1 MPNDQMTKN
10 DTTLINDY
18 NAEISENKNLE
29 ENKEKYS
36 IIWQNSL
43 EFLSK
48 KIKKI
53 TFDTWINKLELIE
66 LKIDLAV
73 IAVKNEFTK
82 NFIQQSYIKDIQQ
95 ALLESTGKSY
105 GIRLEIINKSSE
117 DFIELPELKQ
127 IPVTITEQK
136 SIASVNEHNT
146 QPSNKSKLNNKI
158 NLIRTYLGAFNKTCY
173 TFAKSII
180 EDRSN
185 TYNSL
190 FIHSQSGLGKSHFLN
205 LIGNETKE
213 TNPNLSIK
221 YVSSESFINELIMSI
236 QKNRTFSFRE
246 KYRDLDVLLFDDFQ
260 FLENKKTCQEEF
272 IHTYESISKRG
283 GKIIIAANKNINE
296 LKNLNPKLSS
306 IIKSG
311 LVTTIEEPS
320 EEDKNKLIDF
330 KIKELKINLKDEHK
344 RLIYKLDGDCIRELE
359 GNLLQIS
366 ALQKFSGLNTDDEA
380 FTKVFEC
387 NFATNSRGL
396 SVDKIIETVA
406 KYFYID
412 TKDLVG
418 KKRNEEFTKARH
430 LAIYL
435 IFNLL
440 GLSYKKIGSYFSDRK
455 HSSIIHSIK
464 TIESALNTQLPS
476 SKFTQTAIQDIKSEL
491 AKY

>member
-1 MPNDQMTKN
+1 
-10 DTTLINDY
+10 
-18 NAEISENKNLE
+18 
-29 ENKEKYS
+29 
-36 IIWQNSL
+36 
-43 EFLSK
+43 
-48 KIKKI
+48 
-53 TFDTWINKLELIE
+53 
-66 LKIDLAV
+66 
-73 IAVKNEFTK
+73 
-82 NFIQQSYIKDIQQ
+82 
-95 ALLESTGKSY
+95 
-105 GIRLEIINKSSE
+105 
-117 DFIELPELKQ
+117 
-127 IPVTITEQK
+127 
-136 SIASVNEHNT
+136 
-146 QPSNKSKLNNKI
+146 
-158 NLIRTYLGAFNKTCY
+158 
-173 TFAKSII
+173 
-180 EDRSN
+180 
-185 TYNSL
+185 
-190 FIHSQSGLGKSHFLN
+190 
-205 LIGNETKE
+205 
-213 TNPNLSIK
+213 
-221 YVSSESFINELIMSI
+221 MSI

-272 IHTYESISKRG
+272 IHTYESITKRG
-283 GKIIIAANKNINE
+283 GKIIIAANKNISE

-464 TIESALNTQLPS
+464 TIESAINTQLPS
-476 SKFTQTAIQDIKSEL
+476 SKFTQAAIQDIKSEL